1 MSNQEVNT
9 NQKKIGNN
17 ITVRN
22 MPDFDQNGNLIL
34 DSIPVISTKVEDR
47 VFKVN
52 VVSANPTYNDRE
64 AIVGIS
70 GLMRL
75 DTAELYEN
83 SAAHS
88 QPI

>member
-1 MSNQEVNT
+1 MSNQEVKT
-9 NQKKIGNN
+9 IQEKTIGNN

-34 DSIPVISTKVEDR
+34 DSVPVISTKVEDR
-47 VFKVN
+47 VFEVN
-52 VVSANPTYNDRE
+52 VVSANPTYTV
-64 AIVGIS
+64 VGIS
-70 GLMRL
+70 DLMRL
-75 DTAELYEN
+75 DVAEISEN

>member
-1 MSNQEVNT
+1 MSNQEVKNT

-34 DSIPVISTKVEDR
+34 DSIPVISAKVEDR
-47 VFKVN
+47 VFEVN
-52 VVSANPTYNDRE
+52 VVSANTPYNNRE

-70 GLMRL
+70 ELMRL
-75 DTAELYEN
+75 DAAEISEN

-88 QPI
+88 